1 MIFKVLAASAFAGV
15 IALAATVLPV
25 VSQQTSPAAV
35 NGCIFI
41 SGGITLT
48 NLQSTVFLCD
58 VNGRLK
64 VTTTP

>member
-1 MIFKVLAASAFAGV
+1 MHKAFVWVVLGIAAAWAFSMMP
-15 IALAATVLPV
+15 TR
-25 VSQQTSPAAV
+25 SQQTGPAAV
-35 NGCIFI
+35 NGCIYI
-41 SGGITLT
+41 SGGVTLT